1 MVEINKEDR
10 VVYNAGS
17 NLEVSCI
24 YQNTTTTG
32 ALGKG
37 TGSDQ
42 KEKLTE
48 AEQVGIYFYSSIGM
62 RSFTLWD
69 TFSSSDFALEKVM
82 AADTDGRRSPI

>member
-37 TGSDQ
+37 TGSDT

-48 AEQVGIYFYSSIGM
+48 AEQVGIYFSSIGM
-62 RSFTLWD
+62 RSFTQRDHSPLVI
-69 TFSSSDFALEKVM
+69 LQLKKLC
-82 AADTDGRRSPI
+82 ADTDGRRSPI

>member
-37 TGSDQ
+37 TGSDT

-48 AEQVGIYFYSSIGM
+48 AEQVGNLFFLNRNEIFHYLGYI
-62 RSFTLWD
+62 L
-69 TFSSSDFALEKVM
+69 L
-82 AADTDGRRSPI
+82 

>member
-1 MVEINKEDR
+1 MCPFFPGPMVEINKEDR

-48 AEQVGIYFYSSIGM
+48 AEQVGIYFFLNRNEIFHSLGFI
-62 RSFTLWD
+62 L
-69 TFSSSDFALEKVM
+69 
-82 AADTDGRRSPI
+82 I

>member
-48 AEQVGIYFYSSIGM
+48 AEQVGIYFSSIGM
-62 RSFTLWD
+62 RSFTHRD
-69 TFSSSDFALEKVM
+69 TFSSSDCALEKVM

>member
-48 AEQVGIYFYSSIGM
+48 AEQVGIYFSSIGM
-62 RSFTLWD
+62 RSFTLLD
-69 TFSSSDFALEKVM
+69 TFSSSDFADGTLM
-82 AADTDGRRSPI
+82 GDALQFRGDAA